1 MIYITGDTHGDAA
14 RFVENNM
21 GDAAWTEEDVLIVCG
36 DFGFVFTGRER
47 EEANLNLLAQKPYTI
62 CFCDGNHENFP
73 LLFSYPEELWCGGRV
88 HRLRKNIL
96 HLMRG
101 EIYEIQGKKVFAMGG
116 AYSIDR
122 EFRVLGRSW
131 WKEELPSEEECDRAW
146 ENLESRGMKVDLV
159 VSHTAPAAALH
170 AMGKFADAHEEGF
183 QRFLRK
189 LYLNLEFERW
199 YFGHWHEDK
208 KINDLF
214 TAVFLNVLPVSP
226 TEEWGEGILPICDD
240 A

>member
-14 RFVENNM
+14 RFVGNNM

-36 DFGFVFTGRER
+36 DFGFVFTGSER
-47 EEANLNLLAQKPYTI
+47 EEANLDFLAQKPYTI

-88 HRLRKNIL
+88 HRLRKNVL

-122 EFRVLGRSW
+122 AYRNLGRSW
-131 WKEELPSEEECDRAW
+131 WEEELPSEEECDRAW

-159 VSHTAPAAALH
+159 ITHTAPAAAVH
-170 AMGKFADAHEEGF
+170 SMGKFPDYHEENF

-189 LYLNLEFERW
+189 LYLNLDFDRW
-199 YFGHWHEDK
+199 YFGHWHEDRVL
-208 KINDLF
+208 NDQF
-214 TAVFLNVLPVSP
+214 IAVCTKVHRVK
-226 TEEWGEGILPICDD
+226 TDEGKE
-240 A
+240 